1 MRLLL
6 WIGLMM
12 ASTGLR
18 AEVLVDA
25 DGLPQSADTATL
37 KADTDGDGKL
47 SFEEF
52 KAARVRL
59 IEEQFEHMDTN
70 HDGFV
75 DAQERQLA
83 IERMKSQL
91 QSLRAAHAP
100 SPCAPI

>member
-1 MRLLL
+1 MV
-6 WIGLMM
+6 
-12 ASTGLR
+12 ANTGLN
-18 AEVLVDA
+18 AESPADA
-25 DGLPQSADTATL
+25 DGLAQSADTATL
-37 KADTDGDGKL
+37 KADADGDGKL

-59 IEEQFEHMDTN
+59 IEQQFAHMDTN

-83 IERMKSQL
+83 IERMKLQL

-100 SPCAPI
+100 SSEH

>member
-12 ASTGLR
+12 ASSGLH
-18 AEVLVDA
+18 AEAPVDP
-25 DGLPQSADTATL
+25 DGLPQSVDTATL
-37 KADTDGDGKL
+37 KADADGDGKL

-59 IEEQFEHMDTN
+59 IEQQFEHLDTN

-75 DAQERQLA
+75 DAEERQLA
-83 IERMKSQL
+83 IERLKSQL
-91 QSLRAAHAP
+91 QSLRAAHPP
-100 SPCAPI
+100 SP